1 MDKVDVAMTPELSQ
15 FLGLL
20 VHGANANGRKIIV
33 LRSLQKRHDAVGKG
47 DMGLLQHYEI
57 SNTLAKA

>member
-1 MDKVDVAMTPELSQ
+1 MTPELSQ

-20 VHGANANGRKIIV
+20 VHGANANGRKVIV
-33 LRSLQKRHDAVGKG
+33 LRSFQKGHDAIGEG
-47 DMGLLQHYEI
+47 DVGLLQHYEI